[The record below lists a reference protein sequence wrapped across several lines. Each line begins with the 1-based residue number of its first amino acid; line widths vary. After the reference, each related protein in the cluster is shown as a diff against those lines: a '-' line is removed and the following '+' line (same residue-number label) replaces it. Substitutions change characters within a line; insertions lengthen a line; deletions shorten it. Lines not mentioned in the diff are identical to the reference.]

1 MAEKRTEYDESAAP
15 MLEVEDL
22 EVYYETGSG
31 SVQAVDGVSFEI
43 EEGEN
48 LGIVGESG
56 CGKSTLAKAIIGI
69 LPNNGYINNGEIRF
83 YGEDLTECPEKRR
96 RELRWDEISMIAQS
110 AMNALDPVYT
120 IRDQILEAIEAHNPK
135 MGRTDSQERIDEMFD
150 LVGLDRERQT
160 DYPHQF
166 SGGMRQR
173 AMIAMALIL
182 NPSLVLADEPT
193 TALDVIM
200 QDQILKR
207 INEVHREISAS
218 MMVITHDVAVVAET
232 CDRVVV
238 MYAGEIAEEGSS
250 ADIFGQ
256 PYHPYTIGLKNAF
269 PNIQMSNQ
277 DLISIGGHPP
287 DLHDPPNG
295 CRFHTRCPL
304 ATKECTQE
312 DPPAVEKGS
321 LTSYCHHIDEVD
333 TKLRPMSDQAE
344 TWQDTQVKSS
354 ND

>member
-1 MAEKRTEYDESAAP
+1 M

-22 EVYYETGSG
+22 EVYYRSEDGP
-31 SVQAVDGVSFEI
+31 VKAVDGVSFEI
-43 EEGEN
+43 DAGEN
-48 LGIVGESG
+48 IGLVGESG

-69 LPNNGYINNGEIRF
+69 LPRNGYINGGEIRF
-83 YGEDLTECPEKRR
+83 NGEDLTDMPERRR

-120 IRDQILEAIEAHNPK
+120 IREQIVEAIEAHNRK
-135 MGRTDSQERIDEMFD
+135 MNRTEIQEVIDDLFD

-173 AMIAMALIL
+173 AMIAMSLALE
-182 NPSLVLADEPT
+182 PSLVLADEPT

-207 INEVHREISAS
+207 INTIQEEINSS

-232 CDRVVV
+232 CDRVIV
-238 MYAGEIAEEGSS
+238 MYAGKIAEEGPA

-256 PYHPYTIGLKNAF
+256 PYHPYTLGLKSAF
-269 PNIQMSNQ
+269 PNIQLADQ
-277 DLISIGGHPP
+277 DLVSIGGHPP
-287 DLHDPPNG
+287 DLSDPPTG
-295 CRFHTRCPL
+295 CRFAERCPM
-304 ATKECTQE
+304 ATQE
-312 DPPAVEKGS
+312 CVDREPPFVEQGELRS
-321 LTSYCHHIDEVD
+321 RCYYVDQIDGE
-333 TKLRPMSDQAE
+333 LRPVANRAE
-344 TWQDTQVKSS
+344 TWNTDRPTEGVHS
-354 ND
+354 D

>member
-1 MAEKRTEYDESAAP
+1 MV

-22 EVYYETGSG
+22 EVYYDTEEGA
-31 SVQAVDGVSFEI
+31 VKAVDGVSFKI

-48 LGIVGESG
+48 VGIVGESG

-69 LPNNGYINNGEIRF
+69 LPKNGYINGGKILF
-83 YGEDLTECPEKRR
+83 DGEDLTDMPERRR
-96 RELRWDEISMIAQS
+96 RELRWDEIAMIAQS

-120 IRDQILEAIEAHNPK
+120 IREQIMEAIEAHHPK
-135 MGRTDSQERIDEMFD
+135 MGREESQERIDEMFE
-150 LVGLDRERQT
+150 LVGLDQERQT

-173 AMIAMALIL
+173 AMIAMALVL
-182 NPSLVLADEPT
+182 EPSLILADEPT

-207 INEVHREISAS
+207 INSIQEETQSS

-238 MYAGEIAEEGSS
+238 MYAGHVAEEGP
-250 ADIFGQ
+250 AKDIFER
-256 PYHPYTIGLKNAF
+256 PYHPYTIGLKSAF
-269 PNIQMSNQ
+269 PNIQMAEQ
-277 DLISIGGHPP
+277 DLVSIGGNPP
-287 DLHDPPNG
+287 ELTDPPSGCRFADRCPMATEECVEHDPP
-295 CRFHTRCPL
+295 
-304 ATKECTQE
+304 K
-312 DPPAVEKGS
+312 VETGD
-321 LTSYCHHIDEVD
+321 LRTYCHHVD
-333 TKLRPMSDQAE
+333 DVDSDLRPIAE
-344 TWQDTQVKSS
+344 DAATWQNSGATQEVS

>member
-1 MAEKRTEYDESAAP
+1 MT

-22 EVYYETGSG
+22 EVYYDTERGA
-31 SVQAVDGVSFEI
+31 VKAVDGVSFRI

-48 LGIVGESG
+48 VGVVGESG

-69 LPNNGYINNGEIRF
+69 LPKNGYINGGSIYF
-83 YGEDLTECPEKRR
+83 DGEDLTDLPEKRR

-120 IRDQILEAIEAHNPK
+120 IREQILEAIEAHHPK
-135 MGRTDSQERIDEMFD
+135 MGRTESQERIDEMFD

-173 AMIAMALIL
+173 AMIAMALVL
-182 NPSLVLADEPT
+182 EPSLILADEPT

-207 INEVHREISAS
+207 INGIQQEVNSS

-238 MYAGEIAEEGSS
+238 MYAGEIAEEGPSE
-250 ADIFGQ
+250 AIFQ
-256 PYHPYTIGLKNAF
+256 RPYHPYTIGLKSAF
-269 PNIQMSNQ
+269 PNIQRSNQ
-277 DLISIGGHPP
+277 DLVSIGGHPP
-287 DLHDPPNG
+287 DLHDPPTG
-295 CRFHTRCPL
+295 CRFAERCPL
-304 ATKECTQE
+304 ATRQCVEE
-312 DPPAVEKGS
+312 DPPEVETGD
-321 LTSYCHHIDEVD
+321 LRSYCHHVD
-333 TKLRPMSDQAE
+333 DVDSQLRPVADSAE
-344 TWQDTQVKSS
+344 TWHDETGEGVA
-354 ND
+354 DD

>member
-1 MAEKRTEYDESAAP
+1 MA

-22 EVYYETGSG
+22 KVYYETEQGA
-31 SVQAVDGVSFEI
+31 VKAVDGVSFEI
-43 EEGEN
+43 AEGEN

-69 LPNNGYINNGEIRF
+69 LPQNGYIAGGEIRF
-83 YGEDLTECPEKRR
+83 RGEDLTEMPEKRR
-96 RELRWDEISMIAQS
+96 RKLRWDEIAMIAQS

-120 IRDQILEAIEAHNPK
+120 IREQIVEAIDAHHPG
-135 MGRTDSQERIDEMFD
+135 MGRTEAQERIDEMFD
-150 LVGLDRERQT
+150 LVGLDRDRQT

-173 AMIAMALIL
+173 AMIAMALVL
-182 NPSLVLADEPT
+182 EPSLILADEPT

-207 INEVHREISAS
+207 INSIQEETNSS

-238 MYAGEIAEEGSS
+238 MYAGEIAEEGPSE
-250 ADIFGQ
+250 AIFDR
-256 PYHPYTIGLKNAF
+256 PYHPYTIGLKSAF
-269 PNIQMSNQ
+269 PNIQESEQ
-277 DLISIGGHPP
+277 DLVSIGGNPP
-287 DLHDPPNG
+287 DLHDPPSG

-304 ATKECTQE
+304 ATQQCIDY
-312 DPPAVEKGS
+312 DPPEVEVGE
-321 LTSYCHHIDEVD
+321 LRSYCHHVDEIDAR
-333 TKLRPMSDQAE
+333 LRPVAE
-344 TWQDTQVKSS
+344 REATWHDEGVRDDATGEGIA
-354 ND
+354 DD

>member
-1 MAEKRTEYDESAAP
+1 MA

-22 EVYYETGSG
+22 KVYYDTAEGA
-31 SVQAVDGVSFEI
+31 VKAVDGVSFEI

-56 CGKSTLAKAIIGI
+56 CGKSTLAKALIGI
-69 LPNNGYINNGEIRF
+69 LPQNGYIAGGEIRF
-83 YGEDLTECPEKRR
+83 RGEDLTEAPERRR

-120 IRDQILEAIEAHNPK
+120 IRQQILEAIEAHHNWS
-135 MGRTDSQERIDEMFD
+135 RTKSQERIDEMFD

-173 AMIAMALIL
+173 AMIAMSLVL
-182 NPSLVLADEPT
+182 EPSLILADEPT

-207 INEVHREISAS
+207 INEIQEASSAS

-238 MYAGEIAEEGSS
+238 MYAGEIAEEGP
-250 ADIFGQ
+250 AAAIFDE
-256 PYHPYTIGLKNAF
+256 PYHPYTLGLKSAF
-269 PNIQMSNQ
+269 PNIREADQ
-277 DLISIGGHPP
+277 DLVSIGGHPP
-287 DLHDPPNG
+287 DLHDPPTG
-295 CRFHTRCPL
+295 CRFAERCPM
-304 ATKECTQE
+304 ATEVCSRE
-312 DPPAVEKGS
+312 DPPEVEVGG
-321 LTSYCHHIDEVD
+321 LRSYCHHVDDID
-333 TKLRPMSDQAE
+333 TQLRPVADRAE
-344 TWQDTQVKSS
+344 TWQNTDAA
-354 ND
+354 DDRGLADD